1 MPEDSLDD
9 PDVYEINVIAWDY
22 GLSPLHLA
30 ILNGHTNV
38 VELLVSEYG
47 ADVLLPVKLVDPGTT
62 NANGAI
68 MTIVLALSL
77 PADMAKEMIK
87 LLLKLGMYL
96 SYIAMP
102 LLIIL

>member
-1 MPEDSLDD
+1 VPEDSLDD